1 MADDSDPQASAP
13 EPEPERPKLPP
24 KTPPKLHPAFLLV
37 WVLAIGAFIVLA
49 GCTLMLLAYALE
61 GGISIWLIIGVL
73 VMAAALYGFVKS
85 LVRARHAEL
94 ERQPPNKVLLYA
106 LLLPLLASL
115 VWGAGCML
123 AFAGS

>member
-1 MADDSDPQASAP
+1 MADDPDSQASAP
-13 EPEPERPKLPP
+13 QPEQPNLPP
-24 KTPPKLHPAFLLV
+24 QTSPKLHPAFLLV

-61 GGISIWLIIGVL
+61 GGIDVWLLVGVL
-73 VMAAALYGFVKS
+73 VMAAALFWFVKS
-85 LVRARHAEL
+85 LVRARRAEL
-94 ERQPPNKVLLYA
+94 SRQPPNKVLLYA

-123 AFAGS
+123 ALASS